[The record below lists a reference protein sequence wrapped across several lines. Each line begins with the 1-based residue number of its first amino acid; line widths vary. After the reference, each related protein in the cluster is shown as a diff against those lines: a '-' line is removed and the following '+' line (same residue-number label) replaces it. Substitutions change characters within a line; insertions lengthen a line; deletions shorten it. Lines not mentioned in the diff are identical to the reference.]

1 MPNVCFGCNAQLT
14 RGENILC
21 TFCRDDLPLTDFN
34 FTKNNPVDN
43 IFKGRVNIKKAASML
58 YFRHHG
64 IAQELLHNLKYR
76 NQQDIGVY
84 FGNWMGKNLAKEGF
98 SSKIDIVI
106 PVPLHRKKLK
116 KRGYNQVDKF
126 GQLIAKN
133 LDAEFLSNGL
143 LKTKNTK
150 TQTKKSRLLRWTQ
163 TNNLFLYN
171 EIHQISNKNV
181 LLVDDVIT
189 TGATIEACAEAL
201 LTQNLKN
208 LYVAS
213 MVMVPKMGN

>member
-1 MPNVCFGCNAQLT
+1 MPSICFGCNAQLT

-64 IAQELLHNLKYR
+64 IVQELLHNLKYR

-98 SSKIDIVI
+98 KSEIDVVI
-106 PVPLHRKKLK
+106 PVPLHQKKLK
-116 KRGYNQVDKF
+116 KRGYNQVDGFAKK
-126 GQLIAKN
+126 IAEN
-133 LDAEFLSNGL
+133 LDAKFLPDGL
-143 LKTKNTK
+143 LKTRNTK
-150 TQTKKSRLLRWTQ
+150 TQTKKTRLLRWTQ
-163 TNNLFLYN
+163 SNDLFIFN
-171 EIHQISNKNV
+171 DNHQILAKNV

-201 LTQNLKN
+201 LTKNLKN

-213 MVMVPKMGN
+213 MVMVPKLGN